1 MGQNTQQIVKRY
13 SVAFKKQVVK
23 EYEAGASASALKR
36 KYGLGCTHMV
46 VKWVKKYGRE
56 GVRHKLMVV
65 QTPKEQEQL
74 KELEARVAELEKLV
88 AQLSLDKF
96 MLESW
101 GMRLKKSRL
110 RHCRQ
115 REKAIPR
122 RAKQVEDES
131 GLWMGRRDPAG
142 SLPASAAASEAAS

>member
-13 SVAFKKQVVK
+13 SLAFKKQVVK

-46 VKWVKKYGRE
+46 VKWVEKYGRE

-65 QTPKEQEQL
+65 QTPEEQEQV
-74 KELEARVAELEKLV
+74 KELEAHVAELEKLV

-96 MLESW
+96 MLESSLAVAEKQL
-101 GMRLKKSRL
+101 GHTVKKKIAMPSSTKRKSVSKKD
-110 RHCRQ
+110 
-115 REKAIPR
+115 KA
-122 RAKQVEDES
+122 
-131 GLWMGRRDPAG
+131 G
-142 SLPASAAASEAAS
+142 